1 MLEIRPLTTTSSSS
15 LFSSVPDS
23 ALATVAS
30 SRTYNVTSAGTFGQ
44 FIPALPFSSFVGQGS
59 ILSLQQIA
67 QSAAYRTNFGLLEA
81 AGEPASVML
90 HVYDNL
96 GNRIADIPE
105 SLLPSEHLALNG
117 LLAANNIALDDGRV
131 EVEVLSSTGKVSAY
145 ASVID
150 NKSND
155 PLLVS
160 AVLKSAVSSNR
171 YVIPGVAYSN
181 GIANWRTDVRLYNS
195 ASNSVNATLT
205 YYPQGAPG
213 SPIVRNVT
221 IAAGETKGLD
231 NILNTTF
238 GVNDLNAGGSVVVT
252 TTGTS
257 SIIGSA
263 RTYAAT
269 DNGTIGQFIPAVT
282 PADAV
287 GAGDR
292 SLQILQL
299 EQSDAFRTNIG
310 LAETTGNPATV
321 EVSLV
326 LPDSKVTPVVTFSLA
341 ANEFVQFPLSYFNLT
356 DSIYNARVSVKVTDG
371 NGRVTA
377 YGSLVD
383 NTSEDPTYVPAQ

>member
-1 MLEIRPLTTTSSSS
+1 MADR
-15 LFSSVPDS
+15 
-23 ALATVAS
+23 
-30 SRTYNVTSAGTFGQ
+30 Y
-44 FIPALPFSSFVGQGS
+44 
-59 ILSLQQIA
+59 
-67 QSAAYRTNFGLLEA
+67 
-81 AGEPASVML
+81 
-90 HVYDNL
+90 VYDFEEPVAGGRDLL
-96 GNRIADIPE
+96 GGKGIGLAEMTQMGVPVPAGFTITTDACCAYMSNDKT
-105 SLLPSEHLALNG
+105 LPDGVEEEIEEHLA
-117 LLAANNIALDDGRV
+117 ALQ
-131 EVEVLSSTGKVSAY
+131 EKTGKRFG
-145 ASVID
+145 D
-150 NKSND
+150 TND

-160 AVLKSAVSSNR
+160 PVLKGSVSSNR

-181 GIANWRTDVRLYNS
+181 GIANWRTDVRLYNT
-195 ASNSVNATLT
+195 ASNSVNATLS

-383 NTSEDPTYVPAQ
+383 NTSKDPTYVPAQ